1 MIDRISSKIVRPLL
15 DWYAVNARTLPW
27 RSEPTPYRV
36 WLSEIML
43 QQTRVEAG
51 LPYFERFVAAL
62 PTVQALADADEQ
74 QLLKLWEGLGY
85 YSRARNLQ
93 KTAQIIVR
101 EYGGQLPSTPQEL
114 LKLPGIGPYTAG
126 AISSIAFGYPVPAVD
141 GNVLRVL
148 SRITAYTGDVLAAGV
163 KEKTSAALQKIL
175 PEDAGAFNQA
185 LMELGALVCLP
196 NGAPKCLFCPVREFC
211 QAHAQGIAN
220 ELPVKAPKKARRI
233 EERTVLLAACGGRI
247 ALRKR
252 PPEGLL
258 ADLWEFPSLDGKHSP
273 AALQAQLDRLGLRVD
288 GIRSAGAAK
297 HIFSHI
303 EWHMTGWFVDCHDF
317 AAPEGWVWVTP
328 QELETNYPVPSAF
341 RAYTQQVLPEK

>member
-1 MIDRISSKIVRPLL
+1 MINRIPSEIIRPLL
-15 DWYAVNARTLPW
+15 DWYAANARTLPW

-62 PTVQALADADEQ
+62 PTVQALAEADEQ

-93 KTAQIIVR
+93 KAARIIVQ
-101 EYGGQLPSTPQEL
+101 EYDGQLPSTPQEL

-126 AISSIAFGYPVPAVD
+126 AISSIAFGYPAPAVD

-148 SRITAYTGDVLAAGV
+148 SRVTAYADDVLAAGV

-175 PEDAGAFNQA
+175 PEEVGAFNQA

-196 NGAPKCLFCPVREFC
+196 NGAPKCLICPLCEFC
-211 QAHAQGIAN
+211 RAHAQGMEN

-233 EERTVLLAACGGRI
+233 EERTVLLATCGGRI
-247 ALRKR
+247 ALHKR

-258 ADLWEFPSLDGKHSP
+258 ADLWEFPSLDGNLSP
-273 AALQAQLDRLGLRVD
+273 TALQTQLRELGLRVD
-288 GIRSAGAAK
+288 GLRSAGGAK

-303 EWHMTGWFVDCHDF
+303 EWHMTGWFAECHDF
-317 AAPEGWVWVTP
+317 AAPEGWFWVTP
-328 QELETNYPVPSAF
+328 QELATEYPIPSAF
-341 RAYTQQVLPEK
+341 RAYTKQVLPDH